1 MIWGDTLLEFSLPFD
16 IVIANAYFKKTE
28 DHLVM
33 YKSGINKSQL
43 NFLCLQNMTDLLVK
57 TVRLFI
63 EGV

>member
-1 MIWGDTLLEFSLPFD
+1 MGECMQDKDLEEGMIWGDTLLEFSLPFD

-43 NFLCLQNMTDLLVK
+43 NFLCL
-57 TVRLFI
+57 
-63 EGV
+63 